1 MWKKIALK
9 DLKQIKRDKKGALF
23 NIILPLFIIIA
34 MASVSYFFSANEK
47 ESKIGIVTNSDYI
60 QEKFNNNKNYSIVKV
75 SEDENI
81 IKEVEKE
88 KDKIGVLWSNE
99 NVKFIINSDA
109 ENEIYIARDDI
120 FKTLELDNVSI
131 LNFVDIK
138 QDSQMVN
145 INYTDIAKKLTASI
159 CGFLLI
165 IIVFRFNNV
174 NSFYLTTNEKNSG
187 TLEVLLS
194 TPIKAKDIILGK
206 WMANFISALSIG
218 LMIFVPV
225 YICLGFI
232 FQIALGT
239 NINILEKLPIS
250 IFECIILTLIISLVQ
265 LFLGFIAKSIKMA
278 QVYLAYFPI
287 GVLIPLMIMLG
298 MDMKRMSE
306 YTLNSYIIDFI
317 PILNFY
323 DLFQL
328 TIFKFVSIY
337 KVIVILLVNLIFV
350 GIIFR
355 KLIKL
360 FNSEKILIFKN

>member
-1 MWKKIALK
+1 M
-9 DLKQIKRDKKGALF
+9 
-23 NIILPLFIIIA
+23 LPLFIIIA
-34 MASVSYFFSANEK
+34 MAAVSYFFSVNKK
-47 ESKIGIVTNSDYI
+47 ESKIDIVTNSNYI

-75 SEDENI
+75 SKEENL

-99 NVKFIINSDA
+99 NVRFIINSDA

-120 FKTLELDNVSI
+120 FKTLKLDKVSN
-131 LNFVDIK
+131 LNLVDIK
-138 QDSQMVN
+138 QDSQEVN
-145 INYTDIAKKLTASI
+145 INYIDIVEKLTASI
-159 CGFLLI
+159 CGFLI
-165 IIVFRFNNV
+165 ILIVFRFNNV
-174 NSFYLTTNEKNSG
+174 NSFYLTTNEKNTG

-194 TPIKAKDIILGK
+194 TPIKVKDIILGK
-206 WMANFISALSIG
+206 WIANFISALSIG

-225 YICLGFI
+225 YICLGLV

-239 NINILEKLPIS
+239 HIKLLEKLPIA
-250 IFECIILTLIISLVQ
+250 IFECILLTLIISLVQ

-278 QVYLAYFPI
+278 QIYLAYSPI
-287 GVLIPLMIMLG
+287 VLLIPLMIMFGL
-298 MDMKRMSE
+298 DMKTMSE
-306 YTLNSYIIDFI
+306 YTLNGYIIDFI

-337 KVIVILLVNLIFV
+337 KVIVIVLVNLIFV
-350 GIIFR
+350 CIILR

-360 FNSEKILIFKN
+360 FSNEKVLIFKE